1 MVETISRGLL
11 VVLSAPSGA
20 GKRALRQAWLKEQPN
35 ALFSPSVTT
44 RPPRPGESAGEDYIF
59 VDQDEFEQLIRCEK
73 LVEWATVFGHSYGTP
88 GAPIEAALAQGRDVL
103 VEKDVQGAIQLR
115 ETHNYGVFVFLLP
128 PSYEE
133 LRRRLLS
140 RGTEH
145 PEDVEMR
152 LARYQEELRHIRHY
166 DYVIINDCLMDA
178 VDKLKA
184 IVAAEHCRA
193 ERFLLDSPMV

>member
-11 VVLSAPSGA
+11 LVLSAPSGA
-20 GKRALRQAWLKEQPN
+20 GKRALRQAWLREQPN

-59 VDQDEFEQLIRCEK
+59 VKEDEFQRLVHKGE

-88 GAPIEAALAQGRDVL
+88 GAPIETAVGQGRDVL

-115 ETHNYGVFVFLLP
+115 ETHSYGVFIFVLP

-133 LRRRLLS
+133 LQRRLLS
-140 RGTEH
+140 RGTENSD
-145 PEDVEMR
+145 DVAMR
-152 LARYQEELRHIRHY
+152 LARYKEELGYIEHY
-166 DYVIINDCLMDA
+166 DYVIINDCLNDA
-178 VDKLKA
+178 VATLQA
-184 IVAAEHCRA
+184 IIVAERCRT
-193 ERFLLDSPMV
+193 ERVLLNSPIK